1 MTTRTTKMLFAAI
14 AAVAMV
20 TPALAQEGQPASQP
34 PSQPAPQAT
43 EPTKQKQ
50 GEGKK
55 HGDVKHAEKDAQ
67 KDAKK
72 EAKDASKEAK
82 KEMKGNVSEAVIGS
96 LAPDFILKD
105 TDGKDVKLSDLTG
118 AGNIVVIQWFN
129 PGCPFV
135 VKHYEKAKTFNDM
148 AKAWEGKKVVMVGI
162 NSGAPG
168 KEGAGKDAS
177 ASAKKK
183 WNMNYPIL
191 IDEDGKVGKAYGAK
205 NTPAMYVVAADGKL
219 AYAGAIDD
227 DSSMNG
233 IGKTNYVTKAVDEL
247 LAGKPVSMASTKP
260 YGCSVKYATKAEKP
274 EGGEKNDKK

>member
-1 MTTRTTKMLFAAI
+1 MTTRTTKMLFAAC
-14 AAVAMV
+14 AAAAFAMA
-20 TPALAQEGQPASQP
+20 TPAIAQDSKPEAQPAATQP
-34 PSQPAPQAT
+34 SKPA
-43 EPTKQKQ
+43 KDKH
-50 GEGKK
+50 GEGHKDGEKAHKDKK
-55 HGDVKHAEKDAQ
+55 DGEKKDADK
-67 KDAKK
+67 KDEKK
-72 EAKDASKEAK
+72 NA
-82 KEMKGNVSEAVIGS
+82 SEAVVGS

-105 TDGKDVKLSDLTG
+105 TDGKDVKLSDLTA

-177 ASAKKK
+177 VAAKKK
-183 WNMNYPIL
+183 WNMNYAVL
-191 IDEDGKVGKAYGAK
+191 LDEDGKVGKAYGAK

-247 LAGKPVSMASTKP
+247 LAGKPVSVPSTKP
-260 YGCSVKYATKAEKP
+260 YGCSVKYATK
-274 EGGEKNDKK
+274 